1 MSDTF
6 PGADTAIREPPMA
19 RPVRPPIAD
28 YPTPAAVLA
37 DGRLSRSERLRVLDA
52 WVQAIIDRD
61 IAARESAAVVTF
73 PVCNHADD
81 ALLREVTEAITVVE
95 TSAAPAPVF
104 SFARLWQR
112 LKRPGQD

>member
-6 PGADTAIREPPMA
+6 PGADLATREPAMA
-19 RPVRPPIAD
+19 RPIRPPIAN

-37 DGRLSRSERLRVLDA
+37 DGRLSRAERLRVLDA

-61 IAARESAAVVTF
+61 IAARESAGAVAQ
-73 PVCNHADD
+73 PVCGHADD

-95 TSAAPAPVF
+95 SSEPPAPAF
-104 SFARLWQR
+104 SLARLWQR